1 MNFVNFWMRGI
12 VLELGATACPLDLPD
27 GEYRLVIADGLGA
40 QAAAR
45 EIVGA
50 VVAGGAATLTRGME
64 GTTDQDWPMG
74 SVIYSSVTAGF
85 LVQLQQQIAD
95 LLARVAAL
103 EAGGIPDNGGAP
115 TSYEAIV
122 RAGTVLEFTEHPGS
136 VWANVE
142 LTESRTYTAA
152 APCFAH
158 LRPAEGGD
166 DLVAIFTPVTEYIPP
181 AVEGGD
187 Y

>member
-1 MNFVNFWMRGI
+1 MNFVNNWSRDI
-12 VLELGATACPLDLPD
+12 TLAAGATALALDLPD
-27 GEYRLVIADGLGA
+27 GEYRLTISDGS
-40 QAAAR
+40 R
-45 EIVGA
+45 WEIVGA
-50 VVAGGAATLTRGME
+50 TVTEGQAQLTRGLE
-64 GTTDQDWPMG
+64 GTTDQDWPAG
-74 SVIYSSVTAGF
+74 SVMYISVTAGF

-122 RAGTVLEFTEHPGS
+122 RAGTVLEFTEQPGS

-158 LRPAEGGD
+158 LRPVDGGD
-166 DLVAIFTPVTEYIPP
+166 GLVAIFTPVTEYIPP